1 MRHQDG
7 NNPSKV
13 LYCVLLV
20 LICVH
25 AAYTQSQALD
35 AQIDGIVADTN
46 GSIVRAVSITAINVQ
61 TGAKRSGSTNED
73 GIFRFPILS
82 LGLYTIVAES
92 PGFKRFERRG
102 IMLSAG
108 QTASITILLEPGRPE
123 ETVTVTSD
131 AAIADASKFE
141 IGHLVNSREVKNL
154 PLISR
159 NPYNFILLQP
169 AVNGRTVGNPLV
181 IDLSANGLRR
191 RVGYNIDGN
200 YNNNAN
206 QSGFRLN
213 TISETFV
220 KEVQL
225 LSNGYSAEFGNT
237 AGAVVNVIT
246 PSGTNDLDGAVTFLY
261 RPSLLSSKPFGFT
274 LGESE
279 PNIGAYGLTAAIGGP
294 VIRGRWHFYTGYE
307 WTRRNTTSP
316 ITITDENRNALIATG
331 LPASIFLNSK
341 VTSDNL
347 PYFIFRTDAKLS
359 GGTRA
364 SFRYN
369 RFDAGLRNSFTG
381 GLSTTQRSLDR
392 IGYDHAFAAQ
402 AVTSFSETFFNEFRF
417 QYARSILPLVSN
429 KQSASGVSISIDS
442 VANLG
447 PNPLLGTIAL
457 NESVFQLQNA
467 VTKIF
472 DDHSVKLGG
481 GIIFI
486 RDRPKSEVS
495 ARYRF
500 PSIQSYS
507 DAVNGIDRR
516 SYTQYVET
524 FGDSE
529 ISYQS
534 TFLNFFIQ
542 DDWRLTRRL
551 RLAVGLRYELY
562 HPPTA
567 DPDSPLPYSR
577 KFSVDTNN
585 FAPRLGLVYLLRDG
599 KYRTVVRFGSG
610 IHYDPPILAMY
621 RRAILNNGNPRY
633 FSFSFSPGD
642 AVAPVFPN
650 TLGTFPPGAMIPRRN
665 IDAVAPDF
673 KTMYAVHSNVQVEQT
688 ISDNM
693 SITAGF
699 IYSIAR
705 HIPVYRNINC
715 RPVGGTLADGRPIYG
730 TFSLSPSGRVT
741 LNACTN
747 PVVPQFNLIKLA
759 ESVGNLNSRALFVQ
773 LTKRFSNGFQFSSNY
788 TLSRARDDAPEENGR
803 GSVTL
808 SDPSNRKTDSGNAYG
823 DVSQVFNLS
832 IIARPRFRTASR
844 LFDALLN
851 DNQIGLIAI
860 ADSGEN
866 FDISAGSDLNRDG
879 VLGSDRPVGVAR
891 NSGRLPAYLGVDAR
905 YSRFFKLS
913 EKLSFEFYAEATNVF
928 NSKQV
933 SFYEGTSLSSNNIF
947 TSLVNPLTG
956 ELRGPLPDFRNLL
969 PNWRDSRQLQFG
981 AKIHF

>member
-13 LYCVLLV
+13 LNCVLLV

-35 AQIDGIVADTN
+35 AQIDGIVTDTN

-82 LGLYTIVAES
+82 LGLYTIIAES

-102 IMLSAG
+102 IILSAG
-108 QTASITILLEPGRPE
+108 QTASIAILLDPGRPTE
-123 ETVTVTSD
+123 IVIVTSD
-131 AAIADASKFE
+131 AAIASASKFE
-141 IGHLVNSREVKNL
+141 IGHLINSRDVKNL
-154 PLISR
+154 PLVSR

-220 KEVQL
+220 KEIQL

-261 RPSLLSSKPFGFT
+261 RPSRLSSKPFGFT
-274 LGESE
+274 RGESE
-279 PNIGAYGLTAAIGGP
+279 PNVGAYGVTAAIGGP
-294 VIRGRWHFYTGYE
+294 IIRDRWHFYAGYE
-307 WTRRNTTSP
+307 WTRRNMTSP

-331 LPASIFLNSK
+331 LPASIFLNSN

-347 PYFIFRTDAKLS
+347 PYFIFRTDAKIS

-381 GLSTTQRSLDR
+381 DLSTTQRSADR

-417 QYARSILPLVSN
+417 QYARSILPLVAN
-429 KQSASGVSISIDS
+429 EHSASGVSISIDN
-442 VANLG
+442 VADFG
-447 PNPLLGTIAL
+447 RNPLLGTIPL
-457 NESVFQLQNA
+457 NESAFQLQNA

-495 ARYRF
+495 AKYRF
-500 PSIQSYS
+500 PSIQAYA
-507 DAVNGIDRR
+507 DADNGTVRKG
-516 SYTQYVET
+516 YTQYSET

-529 ISYQS
+529 IPYHT

-542 DDWRLTRRL
+542 DDWKLSRRL
-551 RLAVGLRYELY
+551 SLAVGLRYELY
-562 HPPTA
+562 QPPGA

-577 KFSVDTNN
+577 KFGVDTNN

-599 KYRTVVRFGSG
+599 KYRTVVRIGSG
-610 IHYDPPILAMY
+610 IHYDPPLLAMY

-633 FSFSFSPGD
+633 FSFSFSPGN
-642 AVAPVFPN
+642 AGAPEFPN
-650 TLGTFPPGAMIPRRN
+650 KLGIFPPGAMIPQRN
-665 IDAVAPDF
+665 IDTVAPDF
-673 KTMYAVHSNVQVEQT
+673 KTMYAVHSNVQVEQAVT
-688 ISDNM
+688 NNM
-693 SITAGF
+693 SVTAGF
-699 IYSIAR
+699 LYLIAR

-715 RPVGGTLADGRPIYG
+715 LPVGGTLADGRPIYG
-730 TFSLSPSGRVT
+730 TFFVNPSGRVT
-741 LNACTN
+741 LTGCTN

-759 ESVGNLNSRALFVQ
+759 ESAGSLNYRAMFVQ
-773 LTKRFSNGFQFSSNY
+773 LTKRFSNGFQVNANY
-788 TLSRARDDAPEENGR
+788 TLSRARDDAPEENGP

-808 SDPSNRKTDSGNAYG
+808 SDPSNRKTDGGNAYG
-823 DVSQVFNLS
+823 DVNQVFNLS
-832 IIARPRFRTASR
+832 MVARPRFRTANR

-851 DNQIGLIAI
+851 DNQLGLILI

-866 FDISAGSDLNRDG
+866 FDISAAADLNRDG
-879 VLGSDRPVGVAR
+879 VLGSDRPVGVSR
-891 NSGRLPAYLGVDAR
+891 NSGRLAAYFGVDAR
-905 YSRFFKLS
+905 YSRIFKLS
-913 EKLSFEFYAEATNVF
+913 EKFSFEFYAEATNAF

-933 SFYEGTSLSSNNIF
+933 SFYNGTSLSSNNIF

-956 ELRGPLPDFRNLL
+956 ELRGPLPDFGSQSATYRE
-969 PNWRDSRQLQFG
+969 SRQLQFG